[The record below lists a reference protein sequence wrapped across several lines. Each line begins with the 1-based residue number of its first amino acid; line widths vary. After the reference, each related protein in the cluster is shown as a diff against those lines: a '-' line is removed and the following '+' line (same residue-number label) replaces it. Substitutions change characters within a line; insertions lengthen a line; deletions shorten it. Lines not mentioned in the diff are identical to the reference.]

1 MQQAVS
7 STSPSSKFA
16 AMRQV
21 HTYANNLSG
30 WQRDRCLP
38 VTAVPA
44 APVAVTPAP
53 MTVTPTPVAMTPTP
67 VTVVPVMAPTHLF
80 RLEAAHFVFGRHG
93 GNGIFVHRRQPFIF
107 RNRGR
112 YERCSLRT
120 RSERRSTRGKS
131 NSESQKMAAL
141 HDICSFIFA
150 SDARRV

>member
-21 HTYANNLSG
+21 HTDANNLSV
-30 WQRDRCLP
+30 WQRDRRLP

-44 APVAVTPAP
+44 APVAV
-53 MTVTPTPVAMTPTP
+53 TPTP

-112 YERCSLRT
+112 RKRRRLRT
-120 RSERRSTRGKS
+120 RSERHSTSGKS
-131 NSESQKMAAL
+131 NSEFQKMSAL

>member
-44 APVAVTPAP
+44 APVAVTPG
-53 MTVTPTPVAMTPTP
+53 PVAMTPTP

-112 YERCSLRT
+112 RKRRRLRT
-120 RSERRSTRGKS
+120 RSERHSTSGKS
-131 NSESQKMAAL
+131 NSEFQKMSAL

>member
-21 HTYANNLSG
+21 HTYANNLSV
-30 WQRDRCLP
+30 WQRDRRLP

-44 APVAVTPAP
+44 APVPP
-53 MTVTPTPVAMTPTP
+53 MPVTVTPTPVAVTPTP
-67 VTVVPVMAPTHLF
+67 VAGVPVMAPAHLF
-80 RLEAAHFVFGRHG
+80 RLEVAHFVFGRHG
-93 GNGIFVHRRQPFIF
+93 GNGILVQRRQPFT

-112 YERCSLRT
+112 CKRRRLRT
-120 RSERRSTRGKS
+120 RSERRSTSGKS
-131 NSESQKMAAL
+131 NSDSQKMAAL